1 MYLIAKNPVMAEV
14 EIPIK
19 RIEKFISLF
28 IKWGISTSPAPKII
42 GVASRKE
49 KRAAARALDAKLYFL
64 RNFLF
69 SLFCQ
74 KTKEGIPPII

>member
-19 RIEKFISLF
+19 MIEKFISLF
-28 IKWGISTSPAPKII
+28 IKWGISTSPAPKMI

-49 KRAAARALDAKLYFL
+49 KRAAARRSNPKASAVVIVTPERETPGIIAKA
-64 RNFLF
+64 
-69 SLFCQ
+69 
-74 KTKEGIPPII
+74 